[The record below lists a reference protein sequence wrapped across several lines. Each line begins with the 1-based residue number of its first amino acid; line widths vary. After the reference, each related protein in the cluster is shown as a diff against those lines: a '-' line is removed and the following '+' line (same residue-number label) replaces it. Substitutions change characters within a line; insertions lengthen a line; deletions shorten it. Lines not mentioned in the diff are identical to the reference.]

1 MDGACIVD
9 QATLRSECEDGAK
22 NFFEVVPNRFLG
34 LAVAAAEF
42 VTETRYRLCIPDGT
56 QETWC
61 PLCDQVLDTR
71 GHHARICCAG
81 GDRVLRHNRVRNEN
95 FRFCC
100 TAGAHPELEKY
111 GLLLPSR
118 PSDGARSLRRPADV
132 YLPCWTGGFPAAL
145 DFAVT
150 APQRQGIVSIAAVES
165 IAAATAYSQT
175 KRDYQETEKACA
187 FQGVKFI
194 PMVLRN

>member
-1 MDGACIVD
+1 M
-9 QATLRSECEDGAK
+9 
-22 NFFEVVPNRFLG
+22 
-34 LAVAAAEF
+34 
-42 VTETRYRLCIPDGT
+42 
-56 QETWC
+56 
-61 PLCDQVLDTR
+61 CDQVLDTR
-71 GHHARICCAG
+71 GHHARICRAG

-100 TAGAHPELEKY
+100 TAGAHPELEKS

-165 IAAATAYSQT
+165 LATATAYSQT

-187 FQGVKFI
+187 LQGVKFI
-194 PMVLRN
+194 PMVCETSGAWATEARETLLLLAKASAARSGKTTAKTYRELLQRTSVAVRTANARAHLKRFQ